1 MALSVAR
8 IEVEGP
14 KNVFEVL
21 RSSFDKRRVSISI
34 GDTKISKWAIRGC
47 PGSVLGLTCWNLMF
61 DELLRMLEVQ
71 AKDRFIAYAD
81 DLIILISGNSQ
92 REMNR
97 SWQPDNGRPDYR
109 MV

>member
-1 MALSVAR
+1 VALSVAR

-71 AKDRFIAYAD
+71 AKDRFIAYASYYID
-81 DLIILISGNSQ
+81 KRQLPKGD
-92 REMNR
+92 R
-97 SWQPDNGRPDYR
+97 SWQPDNGKPDYR